1 LVNPKGKTST
11 ITNSYNERCESALE
25 QALLS
30 VPFYKSWKQYDKGSA
45 FSFAERMAALPILT
59 KKDIRANVPNGFIA
73 DKYKCKEGFASG
85 EIEIEST
92 SGTSEE
98 RVSVVWYQNWWNCSE
113 REAARL
119 NPVLNHIFKSPHR
132 EAILTSPVCSGNLC
146 HVGESSMNE
155 RTIGSLLF
163 LNQTP
168 DPTAWDDS
176 SVRRMAKEIE
186 SFQPDIL
193 EADPAY
199 LAIFSRSNLA
209 AGHELYKPKCIVLTY
224 EFPSRVHY
232 RQIHRAFPGIP
243 VVSSYGSTENGHVFM
258 QCEAGTFHQNTATC
272 YVDIQPL
279 RKEFGNTGVGRILV
293 SSLGNPW
300 FVLLRYDIGD
310 LVFSRDGV
318 KCPCGCSE
326 GLTIDGIEGRVR
338 DITFDT
344 KGHVV
349 TLKRLD
355 DALEPAVALLNYQ
368 VIQTGTQ
375 HYSLSYEAESETQRS
390 TADILPDILHG
401 LYGSDAII
409 EISRDSALVPEQS
422 GKFRLACTTWPLR
435 TEELF

>member
-30 VPFYKSWKQYDKGSA
+30 VPFYKSWKQYDKGSE

-59 KKDIRANVPNGFIA
+59 KKDIRANVPNGFIV
-73 DKYKCKEGFASG
+73 DKYKCREGFASG
-85 EIEIEST
+85 EIEMEST

-98 RVSVVWYQNWWNCSE
+98 RVSVVWNQNWWNYSE

-119 NPVLNHIFKSPHR
+119 NPVLNYIFKSPHR
-132 EAILTSPVCSGNLC
+132 EAILTSPTCSGNLC
-146 HVGESSMNE
+146 HVGESSMDE
-155 RTIGSLLF
+155 RMIGNLLF

-168 DPTAWDDS
+168 DPTAWDDRNI
-176 SVRRMAKEIE
+176 RRMAEEIE
-186 SFQPDIL
+186 SFQPDII

-199 LAIFSRSNLA
+199 LSIFSLSNLT

-224 EFPSRVHY
+224 EFPSCMHY

-243 VVSSYGSTENGHVFM
+243 VVSSYGSTETGHVFT
-258 QCEAGTFHQNTATC
+258 QCETGNFHPNIATC
-272 YVDIQPL
+272 YVDVQPL
-279 RKEFGNTGVGRILV
+279 RKEFGNPSVGRILV
-293 SSLGNPW
+293 SSLENPW

-318 KCPCGCSE
+318 KCSCGRSE
-326 GLTIDGIEGRVR
+326 GLIIGGIEGRVR

-355 DALEPAVALLNYQ
+355 DALESVEPLSGYKV
-368 VIQTGTQ
+368 VQTERRRYTM
-375 HYSLSYEAESETQRS
+375 HYSADSEASSNLGNVVLE
-390 TADILPDILHG
+390 ILHN
-401 LYGSDAII
+401 LYGKDAVID
-409 EISRDSALVPEQS
+409 ISRSSALTPEQS
-422 GKFRLACTTWPLR
+422 GKFQLACVIKDLYP
-435 TEELF
+435 EELF

>member
-1 LVNPKGKTST
+1 MVNPKGKTST
-11 ITNSYNERCESALE
+11 ITNSYNERRESALE

-30 VPFYKSWKQYDKGSA
+30 VPFYKSWKQYDKGDA

-73 DKYKCKEGFASG
+73 EKYKCREGFASG
-85 EIEIEST
+85 EIEMEST

-98 RVSVVWYQNWWNCSE
+98 RVPVIWYQNWWNCSE

-119 NPVLNHIFKSPHR
+119 NPVLNYIFKSPHR
-132 EAILTSPVCSGNLC
+132 EAILTSPTCSGNLC
-146 HVGESSMNE
+146 HVGEASMDE
-155 RTIGSLLF
+155 RMIGNLLF

-168 DPTAWDDS
+168 DPTAWDDRNI
-176 SVRRMAKEIE
+176 RRMAEEIK

-193 EADPAY
+193 DADPAY
-199 LAIFSRSNLA
+199 LAIFSRSNLT
-209 AGHELYKPKCIVLTY
+209 AGREPYKPKCIVLTY
-224 EFPSRVHY
+224 EFPSCMHY
-232 RQIHRAFPGIP
+232 RQIQRAFPGVP
-243 VVSSYGSTENGHVFM
+243 VVSSYGSTETGHVFT

-272 YVDIQPL
+272 YVDVQPL
-279 RKEFGNTGVGRILV
+279 RKEFGNPSVGRILV
-293 SSLGNPW
+293 SSLENPW
-300 FVLLRYDIGD
+300 CVLLRYDIGD

-318 KCPCGCSE
+318 KCPCGRSE
-326 GLTIDGIEGRVR
+326 GLIIDGVEGRVR

-355 DALEPAVALLNYQ
+355 DTLEPAVALLNYQ
-368 VIQTGTQ
+368 VVQTGTQ
-375 HYSLSYEAESETQRS
+375 HYSMSYEVEPEEQLS

-422 GKFRLACTTWPLR
+422 GKFRLAYAAWPLR

>member
-30 VPFYKSWKQYDKGSA
+30 VPFYKSWKQYDKGRA

-59 KKDIRANVPNGFIA
+59 KKDIRANVPNGFIV
-73 DKYKCKEGFASG
+73 DKYKCREGFASG
-85 EIEIEST
+85 EIEMEST

-98 RVSVVWYQNWWNCSE
+98 RVSVVWYQNWWNYSE

-119 NPVLNHIFKSPHR
+119 NPVLNDIFKSPHR
-132 EAILTSPVCSGNLC
+132 EAILTSPACSGNLC
-146 HVGESSMNE
+146 HVGESSMDE
-155 RTIGSLLF
+155 RMIGNLLF
-163 LNQTP
+163 LNQAL

-176 SVRRMAKEIE
+176 NIRRMAEEIE

-199 LAIFSRSNLA
+199 LAIFSRSNLT
-209 AGHELYKPKCIVLTY
+209 AGYELYKPKCIVLTY

-243 VVSSYGSTENGHVFM
+243 VVSSYGSTETGHVFT
-258 QCEAGTFHQNTATC
+258 QCEVGTFHQNTATC

-310 LVFSRDGV
+310 MVLSRDGIN
-318 KCPCGCSE
+318 CPCGRSE

-355 DALEPAVALLNYQ
+355 DALEPVETLSGYK
-368 VIQTGTQ
+368 VVQTERRRYTM
-375 HYSLSYEAESETQRS
+375 HYSADSEASSDLGNVLLE
-390 TADILPDILHG
+390 ILHN
-401 LYGSDAII
+401 LYGKDAVID
-409 EISRDSALVPEQS
+409 ISRDSALTPEQS
-422 GKFRLACTTWPLR
+422 GKFQLACAIKDLYP
-435 TEELF
+435 EGLF